1 MTMMALTMAST
12 STLRVRVLAACT
24 FRAASASA
32 SVAATAGVVYVGN
45 FALDCNFSGCAIF
58 ALFYYDSRSVGVEG
72 GGKGG
77 STYKQQQQPLTLR
90 IRPVGCAYAANGCS

>member
-24 FRAASASA
+24 FRAASAS
-32 SVAATAGVVYVGN
+32 AGVVYVGN

-72 GGKGG
+72 AGGGKGG
-77 STYKQQQQPLTLR
+77 STYKQQPLTLR
-90 IRPVGCAYAANGCS
+90 IRPVGCAYAADCCF

>member
-24 FRAASASA
+24 FRAASAA
-32 SVAATAGVVYVGN
+32 AAATAGVVYVGN

-72 GGKGG
+72 GGQGG
-77 STYKQQQQPLTLR
+77 STYKQQQQQPLTLR
-90 IRPVGCAYAANGCS
+90 IRPVGCAYAADCCS